1 MSSDGSGSIRVLLAD
16 DHTMFRQGL
25 KEMLATDESIEVVG
39 EAENGKEALELV
51 EETLPDVLILDVD
64 MPVMGG
70 REVLERLPEIRPATR
85 AVVVS
90 MFDDPR
96 LVRELLGLGASAY
109 LVKSASLE
117 ELLTAVHTARSPE
130 EPSDENVVLVLPREA
145 LERLDEPGTKRT
157 PSARE
162 LEVLL
167 LVARGLS
174 NRQISHTLRLSE
186 ATVKRHLANLYPKLG
201 AGSRGEATRKALS
214 QGWISARDV
223 TRVGEDLPPPEP
235 APPSTEQ
242 QPGRT

>member
-1 MSSDGSGSIRVLLAD
+1 MLLAD

-25 KEMLATDESIEVVG
+25 KEMLQTDEEIEVVG
-39 EAENGKEALELV
+39 EAENGEEAVSLARRLNPDVVILDIEMPVVGAREALPRLTELS
-51 EETLPDVLILDVD
+51 
-64 MPVMGG
+64 
-70 REVLERLPEIRPATR
+70 PAPR
-85 AVVVS
+85 VVIVS
-90 MFDDPR
+90 MYDDPR
-96 LVRELLGLGASAY
+96 LVHELVELGASAY

-235 APPSTEQ
+235 APPTTEQ

>member
-1 MSSDGSGSIRVLLAD
+1 MDGRPVRVLLAD

-25 KEMLATDESIEVVG
+25 KEMLAIDGNIEVVG

-51 EETLPDVLILDVD
+51 VETLPDVLILDVD

-70 REVLERLPEIRPATR
+70 REVLERLPGLRPAPPR
-85 AVVVS
+85 VVIVT

-117 ELLTAVHTARSPE
+117 ELLAAVHAANSPE
-130 EPSDENVVLVLPREA
+130 EPPDENVVLVLPREA
-145 LERLDEPGTKRT
+145 LERVDEHGTKGN

-162 LEVLL
+162 LEILL

-174 NRQISHTLRLSE
+174 NRQISHTLRVSE

-214 QGWISARDV
+214 QGWIS
-223 TRVGEDLPPPEP
+223 TREM
-235 APPSTEQ
+235 T
-242 QPGRT
+242 R